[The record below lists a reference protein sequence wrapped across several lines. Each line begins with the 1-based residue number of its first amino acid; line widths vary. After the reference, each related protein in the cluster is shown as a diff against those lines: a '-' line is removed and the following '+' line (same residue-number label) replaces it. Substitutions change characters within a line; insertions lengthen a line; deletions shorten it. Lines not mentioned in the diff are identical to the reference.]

1 MKLNI
6 PHEMQDILAIVDASL
21 YYGTYI
27 KHNNEAYIDIDLK
40 NKIDATD
47 SYFIDVVIE
56 DNSIYKFENI
66 LLDFDLKH
74 KEIPQI
80 KLKNKKKYIVLVIT
94 VYIPKENVT
103 NCEIKKIQYAYYQ
116 YNPKEKYSLQG
127 GLTNEIRRLA

>member
-6 PHEMQDILAIVDASL
+6 PHDIKDMLAIVDASL

-40 NKIDATD
+40 NKIDVTN
-47 SYFIDVVIE
+47 SYFIDVVIGE
-56 DNSIYKFENI
+56 HAIHKFENI

-80 KLKNKKKYIVLVIT
+80 KLKNKKKYIVLIIT
-94 VYIPKENVT
+94 AYIPKENMN
-103 NCEIKKIQYAYYQ
+103 NCDMKKIQYAYYQ
-116 YNPKEKYSLQG
+116 YNPKEKYTLQG